1 MEAELRWI
9 VANGGERDR
18 VAARAAEAI
27 RRAGA
32 YRWVGIYDVDENEIA
47 IIAWSGPQPPAHP
60 RFAVTD
66 GLCGAAVAS
75 RSPVVVGD
83 VRRDPRYLTTL
94 GDTRSEIVV
103 PILEPGRV
111 LGVIDVESE
120 RPDAFGELDRARLE
134 RATALLLP
142 LYAGGDD
149 H

>member
-1 MEAELRWI
+1 
-9 VANGGERDR
+9 
-18 VAARAAEAI
+18 
-27 RRAGA
+27 
-32 YRWVGIYDVDENEIA
+32 
-47 IIAWSGPQPPAHP
+47 
-60 RFAVTD
+60 VTE

-75 RSPVVVGD
+75 RNPVVVGD
-83 VRRDPRYLTTL
+83 VRRDPRYLRTL

-134 RATALLLP
+134 RVTALLLP